1 MLIHQYDAET
11 GAYISSRLADAD
23 PLNFGRWLVP
33 AFSTID
39 ELPARTPLSW
49 PFYLDGAW
57 KLLPDYRGRI
67 LYRQDNGTPAEI
79 LVAGTTPAENGL
91 TETPRPSDEYV
102 FRDGAWAIDP
112 AIVAQRVRAAAM
124 AEFDLRMT
132 HARTMNA
139 GKADAYAAGLLS
151 REEAYYFRAW
161 SAYQLDLV
169 RAIQREGFPDTVSWP
184 DEPAS
189 FEVASA
195 PAMAEYDARMTKAK
209 TFTDGKAEAY
219 AANEL
224 VAEDYYNYQAWS
236 AYQELL
242 TRAIDRE
249 TFPHAVVWPDEPAPY
264 TPPLAPIPVNPIEPK
279 DGATPADTSTEP
291 A

>member
-11 GAYISSRLADAD
+11 GQYISSRLADPD
-23 PLNFGRWLVP
+23 PLNVDRWLVP
-33 AFSTID
+33 AFSTVD

-67 LYRQDNGTPAEI
+67 LYRQETGAPAEI
-79 LVAGTTPAENGL
+79 LVAGTTPAEHGL
-91 TETPRPSDEYV
+91 TETARPSDDYT
-102 FRDGAWAIDP
+102 FRDGAWVIDP

-124 AEFDLRMT
+124 AEFDVRMA
-132 HARTMNA
+132 HARAMNA
-139 GKADAYAAGLLS
+139 GRADAYSAGLLS

-161 SAYQLDLV
+161 STYQLDLV
-169 RAIQREGFPDTVSWP
+169 RAIQREGFPDAVSWP

-195 PAMAEYDARMTKAK
+195 PAMAEFDARMAKAA

-219 AANEL
+219 AAHTL
-224 VAEDYYNYQAWS
+224 AAEAYYNYQAWS
-236 AYQELL
+236 AYAEQCKRVL
-242 TRAIDRE
+242 DRE
-249 TFPHAVVWPDEPAPY
+249 TFPNAVVWPDEPPAY
-264 TPPLAPIPVNPIEPK
+264 TPPASPIPIGPSEPQTEP
-279 DGATPADTSTEP
+279 APETPADP

>member
-11 GAYISSRLADAD
+11 GQYISSRLADGD
-23 PLNFGRWLVP
+23 PLNLDRWLVP
-33 AFSTID
+33 AFSTAD

-67 LYRQDNGTPAEI
+67 LYRQETGAPAEI
-79 LVAGTTPAENGL
+79 LVAGTTPAEHGL
-91 TETPRPSDEYV
+91 TETARPSDDYT
-102 FRDGAWAIDP
+102 FRDGAWVIDP

-124 AEFDLRMT
+124 AEFDVRMA
-132 HARTMNA
+132 HARAMNA
-139 GKADAYAAGLLS
+139 GRADAYSAGLLS

-161 SAYQLDLV
+161 STYQLDLV
-169 RAIQREGFPDTVSWP
+169 RAIQREGFPDAVSWP

-195 PAMAEYDARMTKAK
+195 PAMAEFDARMAKAA

-219 AANEL
+219 AAHTL
-224 VAEDYYNYQAWS
+224 AAEAYYNYQAWS
-236 AYQELL
+236 AYAEQCKRVL
-242 TRAIDRE
+242 DRE
-249 TFPHAVVWPDEPAPY
+249 TFPNAVVWPDEPPAY
-264 TPPLAPIPVNPIEPK
+264 TPPASPIPIEPSE
-279 DGATPADTSTEP
+279 PQTEP
-291 A
+291 APETPAEPA